1 MRARVLC
8 QKIRKKDK
16 PPVRIGFR
24 LGGVKLISLT
34 ANSRD
39 MLFDVKGRSKMADE
53 TRNKDVFIDGL
64 LDLAGQT
71 AIAHHIP
78 GRIRLKVKL
87 PGWLLAQDF
96 EAGDLMKYFMG
107 IVDVRTNAAARSVV
121 ISYDTGAIAPD
132 LWERLVNC
140 KKDPSLR
147 SSVKEELGRLSRP
160 EIDQGGPQ
168 QL

>member
-1 MRARVLC
+1 MVE
-8 QKIRKKDK
+8 
-16 PPVRIGFR
+16 
-24 LGGVKLISLT
+24 
-34 ANSRD
+34 
-39 MLFDVKGRSKMADE
+39 E
-53 TRNKDVFIDGL
+53 TGNKDVLIDRL
-64 LDLAGQT
+64 IELAGQT

-87 PGWLLAQDF
+87 SGLLLAQDL

-147 SSVKEELGRLSRP
+147 SSVKRELGRLSRP
-160 EIDQGGPQ
+160 ELDQRGPQ

>member
-1 MRARVLC
+1 M
-8 QKIRKKDK
+8 IFH
-16 PPVRIGFR
+16 IE
-24 LGGVKLISLT
+24 
-34 ANSRD
+34 
-39 MLFDVKGRSKMADE
+39 GRSKMADE
-53 TRNKDVFIDGL
+53 TGNKDVLIDGL

-87 PGWLLAQDF
+87 TGLFLARDL
-96 EAGDLMKYFMG
+96 EAGDLTKYFMG
-107 IVDVRTNAAARSVV
+107 IVDVRTNAAARSIV

-147 SSVKEELGRLSRP
+147 SAVKEELERLSRP
-160 EIDQGGPQ
+160 ELDQRSPQ